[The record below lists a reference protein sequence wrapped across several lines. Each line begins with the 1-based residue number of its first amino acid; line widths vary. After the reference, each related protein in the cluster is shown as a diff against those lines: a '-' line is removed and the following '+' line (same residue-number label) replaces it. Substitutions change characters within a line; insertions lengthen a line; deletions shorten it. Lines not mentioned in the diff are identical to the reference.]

1 MSDPGAKDSR
11 KARPVDMR
19 MAGPDHAVTTVVS
32 GDGTYRR
39 EVCPECPWR
48 KDAPLGAF
56 PAEAYRLSAPT
67 AYDMADRTFACH
79 MAGTERTQVC
89 AGFLMAQGGHN
100 LNVRIACMGGRIDL
114 SAVRRTVPIHR
125 SYRAMAVANGVA
137 PDDPALARCRD
148 DGQVDV
154 GPGRGRKPTG

>member
-1 MSDPGAKDSR
+1 MSGSGGRGPR
-11 KARPVDMR
+11 KARQVETR
-19 MAGPDHAVTTVVS
+19 MAGPDHAVTTVAS
-32 GDGTYRR
+32 SHGAYRR

-48 KDAPLGAF
+48 KDAPVGAF
-56 PAEAYRLSAPT
+56 PAEAFRISAPT

-114 SAVRRTVPIHR
+114 SAVRKTVPTYR
-125 SYRAMAVANGVA
+125 SYREMAVANGVA
-137 PDDPALARCRD
+137 PDDPALTRCRD
-148 DGQVDV
+148 DGQVSV
-154 GPGRGRKPTG
+154 GRGRKP